1 MKECPYFTF
10 FLDKRSIYI
19 YTLSIKII
27 DYKNNGDLMKLNELK
42 IGNLTAKIPIVQG
55 GMGIGVS
62 LSNLAAAVANEGG
75 IGTISGVQIGF
86 KEADFLIDPIAANL
100 RAISKEIK
108 KAKEKT
114 KGIIAMNFMAAM
126 NNYELYVKKAVEE
139 KIDLIVSGAGLP
151 IALPKLVKGS
161 NTKIAPIVSSA
172 KAAKIIIRSY
182 LKSDRLPDALVVEGP
197 LAGGHLGF
205 KMDELLQDKCMKL
218 KDIVK
223 EVKQLINTFEE
234 EYNVKIPVI
243 AAGGIRTK
251 NDIMELQEAGADGF
265 QISSLFVPTIECDAH
280 QNFKSA
286 YINATDENVK
296 IIKSPV
302 GMPARAIQTNFL
314 ADREGNTNIKRC
326 YKCMPDCNPK
336 EIPYCISEGLISAV
350 EGRGGLIFSGAR
362 INNINKLSTVKEVIN
377 SLIG

>member
-1 MKECPYFTF
+1 M
-10 FLDKRSIYI
+10 I
-19 YTLSIKII
+19 
-27 DYKNNGDLMKLNELK
+27 LNELK

-55 GMGIGVS
+55 GMGVGVS
-62 LSNLAAAVANEGG
+62 LANLAAAVANEGG

-86 KEADFLIDPIAANL
+86 REPDFFTDPIGANL
-100 RAISKEIK
+100 RAIKKEIK
-108 KAKEKT
+108 KAREKT

-161 NTKIAPIVSSA
+161 NTKIVPIVSSA

-182 LKSDRLPDALVVEGP
+182 LKSDRLPDAVVVEGP

-205 KMDELLQDKCMKL
+205 KMEELLENKCMAL
-218 KDIVK
+218 IDIVK
-223 EVKQLINTFEE
+223 EVKLLLSTFEE
-234 EYNVKIPVI
+234 KYKVKIPLI

-251 NDIMELQEAGADGF
+251 DDIIELKDAGADGF
-265 QISSLFVPTIECDAH
+265 QIASLFVPTVECDAH

-286 YINATDENVK
+286 YINARDDKIN

-302 GMPARAIQTNFL
+302 GMPGRAIETNFL
-314 ADREGNTNIKRC
+314 TQTERIIKKC
-326 YKCMPDCNPK
+326 YKCMPNCNTK
-336 EIPYCISEGLISAV
+336 EIPYCISEGLINSV
-350 EGRGGLIFSGAR
+350 EGRDGLIFSGAKL
-362 INNINKLSTVKEVIN
+362 NNVNKMTTVKEVIN
-377 SLIG
+377 NLIG

>member
-1 MKECPYFTF
+1 M
-10 FLDKRSIYI
+10 I
-19 YTLSIKII
+19 
-27 DYKNNGDLMKLNELK
+27 LNELK

-55 GMGIGVS
+55 GMGVGVS
-62 LSNLAAAVANEGG
+62 LANLAAAVANEGG

-86 KEADFLIDPIAANL
+86 REPDFFTDPIGANL
-100 RAISKEIK
+100 RAIKKEIK
-108 KAKEKT
+108 KAREKT

-161 NTKIAPIVSSA
+161 NTKIVPIVSSA

-182 LKSDRLPDALVVEGP
+182 LKSDRLPDAVVVEGP

-205 KMDELLQDKCMKL
+205 KMEELLENKCMAL
-218 KDIVK
+218 IDIVK
-223 EVKQLINTFEE
+223 EVKLLLSTFEE
-234 EYNVKIPVI
+234 KYKVKIPLI

-251 NDIMELQEAGADGF
+251 DDIIELKDAGADGF
-265 QISSLFVPTIECDAH
+265 QIASLFVPTVECDAH

-286 YINATDENVK
+286 YINARDDKIN

-302 GMPARAIQTNFL
+302 GMPGRAIETNFL
-314 ADREGNTNIKRC
+314 TQTERIIKKC
-326 YKCMPDCNPK
+326 YKCMPNCNPK
-336 EIPYCISEGLISAV
+336 EIPYCISEGLINSV
-350 EGRGGLIFSGAR
+350 EGRDGLIFSGAKL
-362 INNINKLSTVKEVIN
+362 NNVNKMTTVKEVIN
-377 SLIG
+377 NLIG

>member
-1 MKECPYFTF
+1 M
-10 FLDKRSIYI
+10 I
-19 YTLSIKII
+19 
-27 DYKNNGDLMKLNELK
+27 LNELK
-42 IGNLTAKIPIVQG
+42 IGDLTAKIPIVQG

-86 KEADFLIDPIAANL
+86 REPDFLMDPVAANL
-100 RAISKEIK
+100 RAIGSEIK
-108 KAKEKT
+108 KAREKS

-126 NNYELYVKKAVEE
+126 SNFELYVKKAVEE

-161 NTKIAPIVSSA
+161 STKIAPIVSSA
-172 KAAKIIIRSY
+172 KAARIIIKSY
-182 LKSDRLPDALVVEGP
+182 LKSERLPDAVVVEGP

-205 KMDELLQDKCMKL
+205 KMDELSEDKCMKL

-223 EVKQLINTFEE
+223 EVKLLLSSFEE
-234 EYNVKIPVI
+234 EYEVKIPVI

-251 NDIMELQEAGADGF
+251 NDIIELKEAGADGF
-265 QISSLFVPTIECDAH
+265 QIASLFVPTVECDAH

-286 YINATDENVK
+286 YINADDENIK

-302 GMPARAIQTNFL
+302 GMPARAILTNFL
-314 ADREGNTNIKRC
+314 TQTGNLVIKKC
-326 YKCMPDCNPK
+326 YKCMPNCNPK
-336 EIPYCISEGLISAV
+336 EIPYCISEGLLSAV
-350 EGRGGLIFSGAR
+350 EGRDGLIFSGA
-362 INNINKLSTVKEVIN
+362 NLNSINKLTTVKEVIN
-377 SLIG
+377 RLIG